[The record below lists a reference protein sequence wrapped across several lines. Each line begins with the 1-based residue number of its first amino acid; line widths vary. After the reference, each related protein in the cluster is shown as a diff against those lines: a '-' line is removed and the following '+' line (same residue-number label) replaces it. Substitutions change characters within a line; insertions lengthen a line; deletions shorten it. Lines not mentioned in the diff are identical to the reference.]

1 MLDRTQQ
8 VVEGDGSLTCVCNWI
23 LMNLRLES
31 DLAFRKLSRKRL
43 AVEENFRKMNIL
55 KRYFE

>member
-8 VVEGDGSLTCVCNWI
+8 VVEGDGSLACVYNWI

-31 DLAFRKLSRKRL
+31 DLAIRKLSRKRL
-43 AVEENFRKMNIL
+43 AVEENFRKTNIL